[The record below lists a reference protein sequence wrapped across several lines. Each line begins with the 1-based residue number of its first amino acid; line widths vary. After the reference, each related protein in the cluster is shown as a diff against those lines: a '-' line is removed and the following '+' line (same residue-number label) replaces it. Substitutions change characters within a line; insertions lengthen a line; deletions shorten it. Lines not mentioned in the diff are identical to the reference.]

1 MLTLRQ
7 LRSFCSNAP
16 LILPRE
22 FKLRHSDIFNE
33 QITPIKESW
42 LYNFDTTLPVKL
54 GLVQLHPRI
63 FSSFPNPQMIAT
75 NVSWQ
80 EKYRKIDWLK
90 MKTKAEFR
98 TLNKKPWPQKG
109 TGRARHGSRRT
120 AQFTTGGWVNGPRGP
135 KTGFFMVPFYT
146 RVHGLIST
154 LSVKFAQNDIKIVD
168 TLTSFPSDDPK
179 FLIDMMS
186 TRGWGP
192 STLIIDTTDIFPKNI
207 ALSSHGVEYINCM
220 PLYGLNVFSM
230 LKHETLVLTYSA
242 LRELED
248 KILYHLDRLDV
259 TDVNRA
265 YEAPKIVPNYPNT
278 DPLLQP

>member
-63 FSSFPNPQMIAT
+63 FSAFPNPQMIAT

-80 EKYRKIDWLK
+80 QKYRTIDWLK

-179 FLIDMMS
+179 FLTDMMS

-192 STLIIDTTDIFPKNI
+192 STLIVDTTDIFPKNI
-207 ALSSHGVEYINCM
+207 ALSAHGVEYININDPKFLTDMMSTRGWGPSTLIVDTTDIFPKNIALSAHGVEYINCM

-230 LKHETLVLTYSA
+230 L
-242 LRELED
+242 
-248 KILYHLDRLDV
+248 
-259 TDVNRA
+259 N
-265 YEAPKIVPNYPNT
+265 
-278 DPLLQP
+278 